1 MFMGP
6 VIAVPLILLSIYGIG
21 YGKDTYISP
30 IMRFLMSLSY
40 LRHGM
45 EGLVAALYDYGR
57 DDTICDVS
65 EMFCMFKKSQ
75 FLLMFL
81 GFENI
86 NYVWSVSCLIGF
98 YIFFTCAAYFLI
110 RQRLRKSV
118 ANPLL
123 TYILQLLTKNF
134 NFTSYNY

>member
-6 VIAVPLILLSIYGIG
+6 VLAVPLILLSIYGIG

-57 DDTICDVS
+57 GDTICEET

-81 GFENI
+81 GFENT
-86 NYVWSVSCLIGF
+86 NYLWSVICLIGF
-98 YIFFTCAAYFLI
+98 YIFFTVAAYILI
-110 RQRLRKSV
+110 RQRLKRTKGNHIGAYV
-118 ANPLL
+118 
-123 TYILQLLTKNF
+123 LQIMTKHF